1 MIMNTVLNSRF
12 NLKTQRVVGAIKAH
26 HQTSQPIQF
35 GAITNITDVWQK
47 STQEREPGNPY
58 SHKYNE
64 EECQWIQRVQRT
76 LGHDEMLVITRSK
89 TYPPRRHE
97 QAYILSGDDA
107 AHLKNRIALWEV
119 FKAAQSRQGN
129 EQAEAML
136 SSIATFLVYNTT
148 PMEKH
153 THYLT
158 AASNVIDLSVFTQP
172 NLGDKEC

>member
-1 MIMNTVLNSRF
+1 MIVVNIGMNYQIQQDHRSKKSLAQVSRA
-12 NLKTQRVVGAIKAH
+12 V
-26 HQTSQPIQF
+26 QF

-47 STQEREPGNPY
+47 STQERDAKDKY
-58 SHKYNE
+58 SQQYNQE
-64 EECQWIQRVQRT
+64 EHQWIQTVQKT
-76 LGHDEMLVITRSK
+76 LGHDEMLVITRSQ
-89 TYPPRRHE
+89 TYPPRMYE

-119 FKAAQSRQGN
+119 FKAAKGKQAN

-136 SSIATFLVYNTT
+136 SSIATFLVYNTM

-158 AASNVIDLSVFTQP
+158 SARNVVGLSVFTQP
-172 NLGDKEC
+172 NQGDKEC